1 MSCGPAVFNILCSK
15 VTRLLTGLVQLTLY
29 LGRRDFVDHVTGSDP
44 VDGVVCLDREFLND
58 KRVSVQLVCCFRYG
72 REDEE
77 TMGLNFKKE
86 LMLAEVL
93 LNLFE
98 CFSMK
103 YQC

>member
-1 MSCGPAVFNILCSK
+1 MSCGLAVFNILCSK

-93 LNLFE
+93 
-98 CFSMK
+98 
-103 YQC
+103 